1 MKNSKLRRVL
11 LLLASAVMLVSLS
24 VGATLAYLTDQTT
37 EVKNTFVIGDVGFDV
52 PDEDDPKIAGP
63 LDEALVNKYGELL
76 NDDKQTKAEAEA
88 AGKTWE
94 PAKRV
99 TENTYK
105 LIPGHSYIKDPTVH
119 IADDSEEAWLFV
131 KVYNHIAT
139 LEDTDGTFTYVD
151 VEGNEQTVT
160 GNIAQQMEAIGWE
173 LLDADNGIWGYNN
186 KVSANQDIVVF
197 AGFKLNE
204 EIEVTN
210 AKNELE
216 AYVTDNNAN
225 SKVTIQ
231 AFLVQA
237 DGVTQNVA
245 LQTVVDTYINP
256 PATT

>member
-1 MKNSKLRRVL
+1 MKNSKLRRAL
-11 LLLASAVMLVSLS
+11 LLLASAVLLVSLS
-24 VGATLAYLTDQTT
+24 VGATLAYLTDKTA
-37 EVKNTFVIGDVGFDV
+37 EVKNTFVIGDVGFDET
-52 PDEDDPKIAGP
+52 DDDDPKIAGP
-63 LDEALVNKYGELL
+63 LDEAKVNKYGEPV
-76 NDDKQTKAEAEA
+76 NE
-88 AGKTWE
+88 AGKTEDEVAEGETWE

-105 LIPGHSYIKDPTVH
+105 LIPGHKYIKDPTVH

-173 LLDADNGIWGYNN
+173 LLDADNGIWGYND

-237 DGVTQNVA
+237 DGVSQEVA
-245 LQTVVDTYINP
+245 LQTVVDTYI
-256 PATT
+256 TTAP